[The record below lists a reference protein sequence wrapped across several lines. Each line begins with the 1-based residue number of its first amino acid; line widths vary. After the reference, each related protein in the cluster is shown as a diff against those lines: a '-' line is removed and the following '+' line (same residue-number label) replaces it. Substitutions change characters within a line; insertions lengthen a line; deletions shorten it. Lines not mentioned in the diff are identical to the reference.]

1 MESKMQKELRITPFI
16 SLFKKEIMR
25 FWKVVGQ
32 TVFTPLVNASLYLL
46 IFGVSLGKSITLA
59 NGISYLAFLIPG
71 LVTMATLNNAFQNTS
86 SSILGSKFHG
96 DIIDLKIVPLT
107 LNQIVAAFSLGA
119 IVRGITVGA
128 VTFIVSQVFHYI
140 AVGHFLGVIHPFWL
154 LFYLTAGGITFGL
167 LGITVGF
174 WARNFEQVNAI
185 GGFVLLPLIY
195 LGGVF
200 YSLENLHPFWQK
212 ISQVNPLL
220 YFVNGVR
227 YSILDHADVSPEKA
241 MTISIISVVVL
252 YFIARRSIKKGSF
265 QKW

>member
-1 MESKMQKELRITPFI
+1 MAELKFTPFA
-16 SLFKKEIMR
+16 SLLKKEIMR

-32 TVFTPLVNASLYLL
+32 TVLTPLVNASLYLL
-46 IFGVSLGKSITLA
+46 IFGVSLGKSISLSS
-59 NGISYLAFLIPG
+59 GVSYLAFLIPG

-96 DIIDLKIVPLT
+96 DIIDLKVVPLT
-107 LNQIVAAFSLGA
+107 LNQIVSAFSLGA
-119 IVRGITVGA
+119 IVRGLSVGA
-128 VTFIVSQVFHYI
+128 VTFIVSEIFHY
-140 AVGHFLGVIHPFWL
+140 VTQGEFLAIVHPLEL
-154 LFYLTAGGITFGL
+154 LFYLAAGGIAFGL
-167 LGITVGF
+167 LGIVVGF

-227 YSILDHADVSPEKA
+227 YSILGHSDVPAQKA
-241 MTISIISVVVL
+241 MIVSLTSVVVL
-252 YFIARRSIKKGSF
+252 YFLARKSIQKGSF

>member
-1 MESKMQKELRITPFI
+1 MKKSTQELKLTPFVA
-16 SLFKKEIMR
+16 LFKKEIMR

-32 TVFTPLVNASLYLL
+32 TVLTPLVNASLYLL
-46 IFGVSLGKSITLA
+46 IFGVSLGQSISLSS
-59 NGISYLAFLIPG
+59 GVSYLAFLIPG
-71 LVTMATLNNAFQNTS
+71 LITMATLNNAFQNTS

-96 DIIDLKIVPLT
+96 DIIDLKVVPLT
-107 LNQIVAAFSLGA
+107 LNQIVSAFSLGA
-119 IVRGITVGA
+119 IVRGLSVGA
-128 VTFIVSQVFHYI
+128 VTFIVSEIFHYVSVGEFLTI
-140 AVGHFLGVIHPFWL
+140 AHPFWL
-154 LFYLTAGGITFGL
+154 LFYLCVGGITFGL
-167 LGITVGF
+167 LGIIVGF

-212 ISQVNPLL
+212 ISQINPLL

-227 YSILDHADVSPEKA
+227 YRILGQSDVPAIKA
-241 MTISIISVVVL
+241 MVVSLVSMTVL
-252 YFIARRSIKKGSF
+252 YFLARKSIKSGSF

>member
-1 MESKMQKELRITPFI
+1 
-16 SLFKKEIMR
+16 MR

-32 TVFTPLVNASLYLL
+32 TVLTPLVNASLYLL
-46 IFGVSLGKSITLA
+46 IFGVSLGKSISLSS
-59 NGISYLAFLIPG
+59 GVSYLAFLIPG
-71 LVTMATLNNAFQNTS
+71 LVTMATLNNSFQNTS

-96 DIIDLKIVPLT
+96 DIMDLKVVPLT

-119 IVRGITVGA
+119 IVRGLSVGT
-128 VTFIVSQVFHYI
+128 VTFIVSEIFHYV
-140 AVGHFLGVIHPFWL
+140 AQGEFLAIQHPLEL
-154 LFYLTAGGITFGL
+154 LFFLSVGGIAFGL
-167 LGITVGF
+167 LGIVVGF

-212 ISQVNPLL
+212 ISQANPLL

-227 YSILDHADVSPEKA
+227 YSILGHSDVPAEKA
-241 MTISIISVVVL
+241 LIVSIVSVVVL
-252 YFIARRSIKKGSF
+252 YFLARKSIQKGSF

>member
-1 MESKMQKELRITPFI
+1 MDNKVKELKITPF
-16 SLFKKEIMR
+16 LALLKKEIMR

-32 TVFTPLVNASLYLL
+32 TVLTPLVNASLYLL
-46 IFGVSLGKSITLA
+46 IFGVSLGKSISLSS
-59 NGISYLAFLIPG
+59 GISYLAFLIPG

-96 DIIDLKIVPLT
+96 DIIDLKVVPLT
-107 LNQIVAAFSLGA
+107 LNQIVTAFSLGA
-119 IVRGITVGA
+119 IVRGLTVGG
-128 VTFIVSQVFHYI
+128 VTFVVSQIFHYI
-140 AVGHFLGVIHPFWL
+140 TMGEFLTITHPFWL
-154 LFYLTAGGITFGL
+154 LYYLTVGGITFGL
-167 LGITVGF
+167 LGIIVGF

-200 YSLENLHPFWQK
+200 YSLENLHPIWQK

-227 YSILDHADVSPEKA
+227 YSILNHSDVPADKA
-241 MTISIISVVVL
+241 MMVSFVSVVIL
-252 YFIARRSIKKGSF
+252 YFVARRSIKKGSF

>member
-1 MESKMQKELRITPFI
+1 MENKELLFTPFW
-16 SLFKKEIMR
+16 SLLKKEIMR

-32 TVFTPLVNASLYLL
+32 TVLTPLVNASLYLL
-46 IFGVSLGKSITLA
+46 IFGVSLGKSITLTS
-59 NGISYLAFLIPG
+59 GVSYLAFLIPG

-96 DIIDLKIVPLT
+96 DILDLKVVPLT

-119 IVRGITVGA
+119 IVRGLTVGL
-128 VTFIVSQVFHYI
+128 VTFVVSQTFHLI
-140 AVGHFLGVIHPFWL
+140 TMGDFLNVAHPFWL
-154 LFYLTAGGITFGL
+154 LYYLTAGGVTFGL
-167 LGITVGF
+167 LGISVGF

-212 ISQVNPLL
+212 ISQINPLL

-227 YSILDHADVSPEKA
+227 YSILDHSDVSSEKA
-241 MTISIISVVVL
+241 MIVSLVSVLFL

>member
-1 MESKMQKELRITPFI
+1 MNTTKQELKFTPFQA
-16 SLFKKEIMR
+16 LFKKEIMR

-46 IFGVSLGKSITLA
+46 IFGVSLGKSISLSS
-59 NGISYLAFLIPG
+59 GVSYLAFLIPG
-71 LVTMATLNNAFQNTS
+71 LVTMSTLNNAFQNTS

-96 DIIDLKIVPLT
+96 DILDLKVVPLT
-107 LNQIVAAFSLGA
+107 LNQIVTAFSLGA
-119 IVRGITVGA
+119 IVRGLTVGA
-128 VTFIVSQVFHYI
+128 VTFFVSEIFHYI
-140 AVGHFLGVIHPFWL
+140 TLGEFLAIEHPLWL
-154 LFYLTAGGITFGL
+154 LFYLCVGGVTFGL
-167 LGITVGF
+167 LGIIVGF

-227 YSILDHADVSPEKA
+227 YSVLGHSDVPAMKA
-241 MTISIISVVVL
+241 MIISIVSMIAL
-252 YFIARRSIKKGSF
+252 YLLARRSIQKGSF

>member
-1 MESKMQKELRITPFI
+1 MENKVDLKFVPFFA
-16 SLFKKEIMR
+16 LFKKEIMR

-46 IFGVSLGKSITLA
+46 IFGVSLGKSITLSS
-59 NGISYLAFLIPG
+59 GVSYLAFLIPG

-96 DIIDLKIVPLT
+96 DIIDLKVVPLT
-107 LNQIVAAFSLGA
+107 LNQIVFALGLGA
-119 IVRGITVGA
+119 IVRGFSVGI
-128 VTFIVSQVFHYI
+128 VTFFVSQIFHFI
-140 AVGHFLGVIHPFWL
+140 ALNKFLPVEYPLQL
-154 LFYLTAGGITFGL
+154 LFYLGVGGISFGL
-167 LGITVGF
+167 LGIVVGF
-174 WARNFEQVNAI
+174 WAKNFEQVNAI

-212 ISQVNPLL
+212 ISQINPLL

-227 YSILDHADVSPEKA
+227 HSILGQSDVPVVQSV
-241 MTISIISVVVL
+241 IISLASMVVL
-252 YFIARRSIKKGSF
+252 YFLARRTIKKGSF